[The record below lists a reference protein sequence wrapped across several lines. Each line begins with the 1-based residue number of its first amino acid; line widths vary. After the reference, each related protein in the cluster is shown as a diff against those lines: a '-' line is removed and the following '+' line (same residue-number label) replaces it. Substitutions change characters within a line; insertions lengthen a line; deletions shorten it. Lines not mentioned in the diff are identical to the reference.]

1 MIFTQE
7 SANALTKVVDLKN
20 KRLDLRKEHKNVAEL
35 RQDVNGSLWGTIEN
49 AQEVRDAVN
58 LLLKWVS
65 ALMGVYVQDNDYDIR
80 FYFDRKTATTP
91 KLYLQGKLKTASTW
105 TTLDS
110 WSLPS

>member
-7 SANALTKVVDLKN
+7 SLSALSKVVDLKN
-20 KRLDLRKEHKNVAEL
+20 KRLDLRKDHKTVAEL

-58 LLLKWVS
+58 LLLKWTS
-65 ALMGVYVQDNDYDIR
+65 ALMGVYVQDNDYDVR
-80 FYFDRKTATTP
+80 FYFDRKTATAP
-91 KLYLQGKLKTASTW
+91 KLYLQAKAKTSATW

-110 WSLPS
+110 WSLPA